1 MCFQLHLP
9 NFILW
14 NLVEQIWGE
23 YLLLAMKMIG
33 KTLAMAMYMQSE
45 TVTSLKTRGMQLT
58 SHGPKISFVD

>member
-33 KTLAMAMYMQSE
+33 KTLAMAMYM
-45 TVTSLKTRGMQLT
+45 
-58 SHGPKISFVD
+58 